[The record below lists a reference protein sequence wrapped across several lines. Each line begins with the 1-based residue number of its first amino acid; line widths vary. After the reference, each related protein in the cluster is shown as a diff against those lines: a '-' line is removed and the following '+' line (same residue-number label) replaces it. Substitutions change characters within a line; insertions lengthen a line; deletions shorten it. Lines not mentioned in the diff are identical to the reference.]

1 MILKRWLSGLILGA
15 IAFVATWVG
24 HTTFSVGLG
33 IIAVIAALEFFPLIG
48 VSKKHPITIM
58 GTIGVILFII
68 IAHFDINTYTT
79 PLLTAVIVLPL
90 IWLIIK
96 SDIKN
101 AITHWAWL
109 LAGVLYIGWILSLFI
124 LLRSH
129 VTPLGSN
136 DGRDWTL
143 LALIACI
150 ASDSFAFHIGIR
162 WGKHHMPTNISP
174 SKTWEGTAAG
184 FVGAVAATMILA
196 ATLPQLAKLDVP
208 VWQSAI
214 LGVLI
219 GVFAPLGDLAESL
232 LKRGAGVKDA
242 GKWLPGHGGILDRID
257 SILFT
262 VVVVY
267 YFVIWVVK

>member
-1 MILKRWLSGLILGA
+1 MIRKRWLTGLILGA
-15 IAFVATWVG
+15 IAFVTTWFGGIAFAVI
-24 HTTFSVGLG
+24 LG

-48 VSKKHPITIM
+48 VSRKHPLTIL
-58 GTIGVILFII
+58 GTIGVILFIVNAQI
-68 IAHFDINTYTT
+68 IINAHNIDTYTA
-79 PLLTAVIVLPL
+79 PLLTAVVVIPL
-90 IWLIIK
+90 IWLIIR

-109 LAGVLYIGWILSLFI
+109 LAGVLYIGWMLSQFI
-124 LLRSH
+124 LLRGH
-129 VTPLGSN
+129 EG
-136 DGRDWTL
+136 GRDWTL
-143 LALIACI
+143 LAIIACV

-162 WGKHHMPTNISP
+162 WGRHHLPSKISP
-174 SKTWEGTAAG
+174 SKTWEGTIAG

-196 ATLPQLAKLDVP
+196 TTLPQIHVP
-208 VWQSAI
+208 VWQAAI

-219 GVFAPLGDLAESL
+219 GIFAPLGDLAESL

-267 YFVIWVVK
+267 YFVIWAVK

>member
-1 MILKRWLSGLILGA
+1 
-15 IAFVATWVG
+15 
-24 HTTFSVGLG
+24 
-33 IIAVIAALEFFPLIG
+33 
-48 VSKKHPITIM
+48 M

-68 IAHFDINTYTT
+68 TAHFDINTYTA
-79 PLLTAVIVLPL
+79 PLLTAVVVIPL
-90 IWLIIK
+90 IWLIIR

-109 LAGVLYIGWILSLFI
+109 LAGVLYIGWMLSHFI
-124 LLRSH
+124 PLRGIE
-129 VTPLGSN
+129 GS
-136 DGRDWTL
+136 GRDWTL
-143 LALIACI
+143 LTIIACV

-162 WGKHHMPTNISP
+162 WGKHRMPTKISP

-196 ATLPQLAKLDVP
+196 ATLPQLDVP

-267 YFVIWVVK
+267 YFVTWVVK

>member
-1 MILKRWLSGLILGA
+1 MILKRWLTGLILG
-15 IAFVATWVG
+15 IIVFLATWFG
-24 HTTFSVGLG
+24 DPTFSVGLG

-48 VSKKHPITIM
+48 VSKKHPLTIM

-68 IAHFDINTYTT
+68 TAHFDIDTYTA
-79 PLLTAVIVLPL
+79 PLLTAVVVIPL
-90 IWLIIK
+90 IYLIIK

-109 LAGVLYIGWILSLFI
+109 VAGVLYIGWMLSHFI
-124 LLRSH
+124 PLRGIE
-129 VTPLGSN
+129 GS
-136 DGRDWTL
+136 GRDWTL
-143 LALIACI
+143 LAILACV

-162 WGKHHMPTNISP
+162 WGKHRMPTKISP

-184 FVGAVAATMILA
+184 FVGALAVTMILA
-196 ATLPQLAKLDVP
+196 ATLPQLDNVP
-208 VWQSAI
+208 LWQSAI

-219 GVFAPLGDLAESL
+219 GIFAPLGDLAESL

-242 GKWLPGHGGILDRID
+242 GNWLPGHGGILDRID
-257 SILFT
+257 SMLFT

-267 YFVIWVVK
+267 YFVTWVVL

>member
-1 MILKRWLSGLILGA
+1 MILKRWLTGLILGA
-15 IAFVATWVG
+15 IAFVAIWFG
-24 HTTFSVGLG
+24 DPTFSVGLG
-33 IIAVIAALEFFPLIG
+33 IIAVIAAFEFFPLIG
-48 VSKKHPITIM
+48 VSKKHPLTIM

-68 IAHFDINTYTT
+68 TAHFDINTYTA
-79 PLLTAVIVLPL
+79 PLLTAVVVIPL

-109 LAGVLYIGWILSLFI
+109 LAGVLYIGWMLSLFI
-124 LLRSH
+124 PLRNH
-129 VTPLGSN
+129 VTPLGIH

-143 LALIACI
+143 LAIIACV

-162 WGKHHMPTNISP
+162 WGKHRLPSKISP

-184 FVGAVAATMILA
+184 FIGAIAATMILA
-196 ATLPQLAKLDVP
+196 ATLPQLDVP

>member
-1 MILKRWLSGLILGA
+1 MILKRWLTGLILGA
-15 IAFVATWVG
+15 IVFVATWFG
-24 HTTFSVGLG
+24 DPTFSVGLG

-48 VSKKHPITIM
+48 VSKKHPLTIM

-68 IAHFDINTYTT
+68 SAHFDINTYTA
-79 PLLTAVIVLPL
+79 PLLTAVIILPL
-90 IWLIIK
+90 IWLIIR

-101 AITHWAWL
+101 AIMHWAWL
-109 LAGVLYIGWILSLFI
+109 LAGVLYIGWMLSLFI
-124 LLRSH
+124 PLRGIA
-129 VTPLGSN
+129 GS
-136 DGRDWTL
+136 GRDWTL
-143 LALIACI
+143 LAIIACV
-150 ASDSFAFHIGIR
+150 ASDSLAFHIGIR
-162 WGKHHMPTNISP
+162 WGKHHMIQSISP

-184 FVGAVAATMILA
+184 FVGALAATMILA
-196 ATLPQLAKLDVP
+196 ATLPQLDVP
-208 VWQSAI
+208 IWKSAI

-242 GKWLPGHGGILDRID
+242 GRWLPGHGGILDRID

-267 YFVIWVVK
+267 YFVIWVVN

>member
-1 MILKRWLSGLILGA
+1 MILKRWLTGIILG
-15 IAFVATWVG
+15 IIVFLATWFG
-24 HTTFSVGLG
+24 DPTFSVGLG

-48 VSKKHPITIM
+48 VSKKHPVTIM

-68 IAHFDINTYTT
+68 TAHFDIDTYTA
-79 PLLTAVIVLPL
+79 PLLTSVVVIPL
-90 IWLIIK
+90 IYLIIK

-109 LAGVLYIGWILSLFI
+109 LAGVLYIGWMLSHFI
-124 LLRSH
+124 PLRGIE
-129 VTPLGSN
+129 GS
-136 DGRDWTL
+136 GRDWTL
-143 LALIACI
+143 LAILACV

-162 WGKHHMPTNISP
+162 WGKHRMPSKISP

-184 FVGAVAATMILA
+184 FVGAFAVTMLLA
-196 ATLPQLAKLDVP
+196 ATLPQLNYVP
-208 VWQSAI
+208 LWQAAI

-219 GVFAPLGDLAESL
+219 GIFAPLGDLAESL

-267 YFVIWVVK
+267 YFVTWVVN

>member
-1 MILKRWLSGLILGA
+1 MILKRWLTGLILGA
-15 IAFVATWVG
+15 IAFVAIWFG
-24 HTTFSVGLG
+24 DPTFSVGLG
-33 IIAVIAALEFFPLIG
+33 IIAVLAAFEFFPLIG
-48 VSKKHPITIM
+48 VSKKDPVTIM

-68 IAHFDINTYTT
+68 IAHFDINTYTA

-96 SDIKN
+96 SDMKN

-124 LLRSH
+124 PLRGPSSS
-129 VTPLGSN
+129 VS
-136 DGRDWTL
+136 GRDWTL
-143 LALIACI
+143 LTIIACV
-150 ASDSFAFHIGIR
+150 ASDSLAFHIGIR
-162 WGKHHMPTNISP
+162 WGKHRMPSKISP

-184 FVGAVAATMILA
+184 FVGAIAATMILT
-196 ATLPQLAKLDVP
+196 ATLPKINVP

-267 YFVIWVVK
+267 YFVTWVVK